1 MGHASGVGEAR
12 AWQTL
17 GPEDAGGRE
26 KWEELGSWCLARRR
40 AALAASG
47 RGSGTS
53 RQLTSPG
60 TCPDL
65 ENAAWA
71 PPNQQMEREL
81 LSQVSDAFMAKAVLG
96 G

>member
-1 MGHASGVGEAR
+1 M
-12 AWQTL
+12 
-17 GPEDAGGRE
+17 
-26 KWEELGSWCLARRR
+26 
-40 AALAASG
+40 AASG